1 MHCVV
6 VIDDMEYVICNPRM
20 MSKQALE
27 GRNLKACVVSIDVLR
42 QMMISRLKNGRSL
55 FWCDTTGGMA
65 SYVRVRDRYI
75 YIRFGSCARTRA

>member
-1 MHCVV
+1 VPHQLDKPPAINKSARIAEPPHQLHCVV

-42 QMMISRLKNGRSL
+42 QMMISLL
-55 FWCDTTGGMA
+55 
-65 SYVRVRDRYI
+65 VRYDR
-75 YIRFGSCARTRA
+75 RHGVVCACA